1 RFLGRPQVFYAETFG
16 AGVSDIVQCLQVFST
31 ISGHFYVIQTDQG
44 ETPVPYAAAVAACN
58 HEDGTEAEQAWIGV
72 SVAVGLGVA
81 SLLRAPVMFH
91 PNVERIPCPCRS
103 IHFGTTPPDRPERL
117 RG

>member
-1 RFLGRPQVFYAETFG
+1 MSSGRSDAQIWRYILRGLAVFALVFVVSRFLGRPQVFYAETFG
-16 AGVSDIVQCLQVFST
+16 AGVSDIVQCPQVFST
-31 ISGHFYVIQTDQG
+31 ISGHFCVIQTDQG

-81 SLLRAPVMFH
+81 SLLR
-91 PNVERIPCPCRS
+91 R
-103 IHFGTTPPDRPERL
+103 RL
-117 RG
+117 